1 VAKAL
6 EEFQVSDLTSKI
18 SSSGSLM
25 GSSVKLNERI
35 VRAIS
40 NRCIRLQQQ
49 IASENPTLDL
59 SSRIELWQEFLSLCI
74 KYWRCEHVAIGLSY
88 SKVLGSAFVLR
99 RNRISLLVP
108 ASSSIA
114 RPLFL
119 PPSTVVSR
127 EVIEDIHEE
136 ILPVFG
142 RLPSAKSALECAV
155 NKLFVCDDELQG
167 FSDDDDKSLMEI
179 SLHAVRLGL
188 TTSSDCSVELT
199 RALLHLR
206 KLLTGDDD
214 YQVTI
219 LNQFVH
225 YLHPTPRPEDVQMH
239 DENTVYRSFFNG
251 SDISFA
257 FHHITTDVLDEMCLR
272 AAHAVLFL
280 GFLIETRPA
289 FLSQQALDHIS
300 LVGLP
305 SALTSYRKW
314 KVSKWICQQASNESS
329 SVRGS
334 LFIAP
339 PLFQSLLMDSNV
351 NGELNKALV
360 AIPLVPMQLLVVYS
374 REIVA
379 MLSAPAPQ
387 SQLLM
392 FLKKKKQYKLLRIL
406 FSFGFDRVWSKVESL
421 RNIAECL
428 AHEGAQLVRCGND
441 SRKDYQRAGHCFAQ
455 AVRCFSMALLPAI
468 PTTLQLIPDSILV
481 LKECISRGFEDSMLQ
496 FLWSCAGYLDSCEEH
511 DKQAIEGLVW
521 LNLFK
526 YSLDQQRFRDAHVA
540 LMRLVAKKDKEAEA
554 MECVGY
560 LVKELLRANRLDLVT
575 ELQWGYLEKQVE
587 ELVFWHA
594 SNVDVL
600 QEKDSGLN
608 SKALLY
614 YQLLY
619 SFYTR
624 KSQHASAAGVMYG
637 LYLRLKLSKPRSK
650 CDNLFEHQPDDFAA
664 GWAFIAAQRNAL
676 FAALQALLLVPEDSR
691 WIVRKYHAEELAQHK
706 ASGTTLLGI
715 VTVEDVQKEVI
726 LAEAKLHYLKL
737 TSTLHV
743 SSSWVVISMDPPEIA
758 TLLIDA
764 TRIGT
769 VPENGVTLS
778 ERRSSTILTI
788 EIVIGLVQTWKLGL
802 DNTSRSI
809 ARICLS
815 CNNASSTF
823 AWEILEKYLTMVDD
837 KEQYEIVGECF
848 FQWTSQKSLPLWLR
862 NSLSTK
868 SPSKLLSIYLQ
879 QGLLLDALELAKRIL
894 PEHIMNESESEF
906 QKRARSHEALPWI
919 PYNLIDA
926 LLDACRKVGET
937 HGWSTQDDEQI
948 MKAGVKV
955 LSESLTCYFR
965 YVDRLDQARNVVASG
980 RQAVAP

>member
-1 VAKAL
+1 
-6 EEFQVSDLTSKI
+6 
-18 SSSGSLM
+18 
-25 GSSVKLNERI
+25 
-35 VRAIS
+35 
-40 NRCIRLQQQ
+40 
-49 IASENPTLDL
+49 
-59 SSRIELWQEFLSLCI
+59 
-74 KYWRCEHVAIGLSY
+74 
-88 SKVLGSAFVLR
+88 
-99 RNRISLLVP
+99 
-108 ASSSIA
+108 
-114 RPLFL
+114 
-119 PPSTVVSR
+119 
-127 EVIEDIHEE
+127 
-136 ILPVFG
+136 
-142 RLPSAKSALECAV
+142 
-155 NKLFVCDDELQG
+155 
-167 FSDDDDKSLMEI
+167 
-179 SLHAVRLGL
+179 
-188 TTSSDCSVELT
+188 
-199 RALLHLR
+199 
-206 KLLTGDDD
+206 
-214 YQVTI
+214 
-219 LNQFVH
+219 
-225 YLHPTPRPEDVQMH
+225 
-239 DENTVYRSFFNG
+239 
-251 SDISFA
+251 
-257 FHHITTDVLDEMCLR
+257 
-272 AAHAVLFL
+272 
-280 GFLIETRPA
+280 
-289 FLSQQALDHIS
+289 
-300 LVGLP
+300 
-305 SALTSYRKW
+305 
-314 KVSKWICQQASNESS
+314 
-329 SVRGS
+329 
-334 LFIAP
+334 
-339 PLFQSLLMDSNV
+339 
-351 NGELNKALV
+351 
-360 AIPLVPMQLLVVYS
+360 
-374 REIVA
+374 
-379 MLSAPAPQ
+379 
-387 SQLLM
+387 
-392 FLKKKKQYKLLRIL
+392 
-406 FSFGFDRVWSKVESL
+406 
-421 RNIAECL
+421 
-428 AHEGAQLVRCGND
+428 
-441 SRKDYQRAGHCFAQ
+441 
-455 AVRCFSMALLPAI
+455 
-468 PTTLQLIPDSILV
+468 
-481 LKECISRGFEDSMLQ
+481 
-496 FLWSCAGYLDSCEEH
+496 
-511 DKQAIEGLVW
+511 
-521 LNLFK
+521 
-526 YSLDQQRFRDAHVA
+526 
-540 LMRLVAKKDKEAEA
+540 
-554 MECVGY
+554 
-560 LVKELLRANRLDLVT
+560 
-575 ELQWGYLEKQVE
+575 
-587 ELVFWHA
+587 
-594 SNVDVL
+594 
-600 QEKDSGLN
+600 
-608 SKALLY
+608 
-614 YQLLY
+614 
-619 SFYTR
+619 
-624 KSQHASAAGVMYG
+624 MYG